1 MDQWI
6 VESSASIADRA
17 ERELE
22 ALVGVSSPSGDIS
35 GAQEAAAIAA
45 ALLPDGAT
53 TERVPCS
60 SPDHAPD
67 LLARVR
73 GTGTGKILL
82 LGHLDTVVAHD
93 EHRVL
98 ERDPDNADRLYGSGT
113 VDMKGGDVLALGV
126 LRALS
131 TRPGLFAEIA
141 LLLVVDEE
149 WRVGPFGHV
158 DRFAGFDACLCF
170 EAGELD
176 ADGNDAVIV
185 KRKAAGTVEVLAQ
198 GRSAHSGSSPDKGL
212 NALLALATAAQAIAG
227 RHDPHGSDHLTAVP
241 TVVRSGD
248 AFNVVPAAGRLIAD
262 VRADRLDAFA
272 RVLDAVPVEVGGA
285 SLTTRLVREWPGMD
299 ARAATTPLLE
309 RSSELLGRPV
319 IAAQR
324 GGASDASHFA
334 ATIPLTVDGLG
345 PRGGAAHNPGEFVLA
360 TSLRTRAEVALAVA
374 LAALDSGLPELRS
387 AS

>member
-1 MDQWI
+1 VDQWI
-6 VESSASIADRA
+6 AKSAGSIAARA

-22 ALVGVSSPSGDIS
+22 ALVGVSTPSGDVP

-45 ALLPDGAT
+45 ALLPDAAAV
-53 TERVPCS
+53 ERVPCS
-60 SPDHAPD
+60 SPGHAPD

-73 GTGTGKILL
+73 GTGSGRVLL

-93 EHRVL
+93 QHRPL
-98 ERDPDNADRLYGSGT
+98 TRDPENPDKLYGSGT

-131 TRPGLFAEIA
+131 EHPDRFEELA

-170 EAGELD
+170 EAGEQTAGGD
-176 ADGNDAVIV
+176 DAVVV
-185 KRKAAGTVEVLAQ
+185 KRKAAGTVEVLAT
-198 GRSAHSGSSPDKGL
+198 GLSSHSGSAPDKGI
-212 NALLALATAAQAIAG
+212 NALLALAAAAQAIAAQ
-227 RHDPHGSDHLTAVP
+227 HDPQGPDHLTAVP

-248 AFNVVPAAGRLIAD
+248 AFNVVPADGRLIAD
-262 VRADRLDAFA
+262 VRADRLEAFA
-272 RVLDAVPVEVGGA
+272 RVLDAVPTDLDGA
-285 SLTTRLVREWPGMD
+285 KLTAGLAREWPGMD
-299 ARAATTPLLE
+299 AREPTAPLLA
-309 RSSELLGRPV
+309 RAGELLGRPV
-319 IAAQR
+319 VGAQR

-360 TSLRTRAEVALAVA
+360 SSLRTRAEVALALAV
-374 LAALDSGLPELRS
+374 AALEHASGR
-387 AS
+387 AR

>member
-1 MDQWI
+1 VDQWI
-6 VESSASIADRA
+6 VDSSASIADRA

-45 ALLPDGAT
+45 ALLPDGAI

-67 LLARVR
+67 LLARIP
-73 GTGTGKILL
+73 GTGTQRILL

-93 EHRVL
+93 QHRVL
-98 ERDPDNADRLYGSGT
+98 QRDPDDADRLYGSGT

-131 TRPGLFAEIA
+131 TRPDLFAEIA

-158 DRFAGFDACLCF
+158 NRFAGFDACLCF

-176 ADGNDAVIV
+176 AEGNDAVVV

-198 GRSAHSGSSPDKGL
+198 GRSAHSGSAPDKGR
-212 NALLALATAAQAIAG
+212 NALLALATAAQAVAAQ
-227 RHDPHGSDHLTAVP
+227 HDPSGADHLTAVP

-248 AFNVVPAAGRLIAD
+248 AFNVVPAAGQLIAD
-262 VRADRLDAFA
+262 VRADRLGAFT
-272 RVLDAVPVEVGGA
+272 RVLDAVPAEVGGA
-285 SLTTRLVREWPGMD
+285 TLTARLVREWPGMD
-299 ARAATTPLLE
+299 AREATAPLLADA
-309 RSSELLGRPV
+309 SALVGRPV

-360 TSLRTRAEVALAVA
+360 SSLRTRAEVALAVA
-374 LAALDSGLPELRS
+374 LAALRAPSIHE
-387 AS
+387 

>member
-1 MDQWI
+1 VDQWI

-22 ALVGVSSPSGDIS
+22 ALVGVSSPSGDVP

-73 GTGTGKILL
+73 GTGTRRILL

-93 EHRVL
+93 QHRVL
-98 ERDPDNADRLYGSGT
+98 QRDPDNADRLYGSGT

-131 TRPGLFAEIA
+131 TRPDLFAEIA

-170 EAGELD
+170 EAGEVD
-176 ADGNDAVIV
+176 ADGNDSVIV
-185 KRKAAGTVEVLAQ
+185 KRKAAGTIEVLAQ
-198 GRSAHSGSSPDKGL
+198 GRSAHSGSAPDKGL
-212 NALLALATAAQAIAG
+212 NALLALATAAQAIAAQ
-227 RHDPHGSDHLTAVP
+227 HDPHGADHLTAVP

-248 AFNVVPAAGRLIAD
+248 AFNVVPATGRLIAD
-262 VRADRLDAFA
+262 VRADRLDSFA
-272 RVLDAVPVEVGGA
+272 RVLDAVPTEVGGA
-285 SLTTRLVREWPGMD
+285 TLAARLVRVWPGMD
-299 ARAATTPLLE
+299 ARAPTSPLLAE
-309 RSSELLGRPV
+309 AGELLGRPI

-324 GGASDASHFA
+324 GGASDASHLA
-334 ATIPLTVDGLG
+334 AAIPLTVDGLG

-360 TSLRTRAEVALAVA
+360 SSLRTRAQVALAVA
-374 LAALDSGLPELRS
+374 LAVLQAAHR
-387 AS
+387 